1 MTMTS
6 RNPHHRVAS
15 GAVFPT
21 RLAASLALAVSLAL
35 GSCVSSALEEAPQD
49 PSKPWTPVETSGA
62 GADKATRGESFAVPA
77 NPAVAQIDGAP
88 EIRAGK
94 TYGLAD
100 LIDIAQSH
108 NPATR
113 LAWQQARQAALS
125 QGMVEATFLPVI
137 SASLVSGRQ
146 RVGARVD
153 SSLLPGSLDLPTTT
167 ASGVTPVLSVQWLLF
182 DFGQRSALH
191 DAAKHNSLAA
201 NVLFNGAHQK
211 VIFDVTRSYFLYGAA
226 RSRTR
231 IAMRT
236 LANAQEIEAA
246 AKARMANGLG
256 NAVEVAQGEQQ
267 VAQARFNLVQA
278 RGAESAAYQA
288 QLGAMGISPMTR
300 VQIRDASGRELSDK
314 FAAPTESLIRQALA
328 RRPDV
333 LASYSAAQA
342 SRAGVKAAQ
351 AEFMP
356 KVFLSA
362 AAASGSSSLSTSGLP
377 TIGQQGT
384 TTGFLVG
391 ANMPL
396 FDGGLRSAQLQKAEA
411 LADSSETVFNRVRAD
426 AVREIIVA
434 ADTLRSALA
443 SYRAATAL
451 VRAAGTTYDAALA
464 SYKAGTGSITLAA
477 AADNGLLTARQ
488 AQADAHAASLVAASS
503 LAFVLGAMN
512 SSATASELLTRAGY
526 R

>member
-1 MTMTS
+1 MTL
-6 RNPHHRVAS
+6 RNQDSGVFS
-15 GAVFPT
+15 GAPFP
-21 RLAASLALAVSLAL
+21 LSLTISIAFMVSFALPGCL
-35 GSCVSSALEEAPQD
+35 SSALKEAPQD
-49 PSKPWTPVETSGA
+49 PSKPWTVGEAGGASGKPSA
-62 GADKATRGESFAVPA
+62 HGGSFAVPA
-77 NPAVAQIDGAP
+77 NAAVAHIEAAP
-88 EIRAGK
+88 EIRREK
-94 TYGLAD
+94 TYDLPD
-100 LIDIAQSH
+100 LIDLAQSH

-113 LAWQQARQAALS
+113 LAWQQARQAALA
-125 QGMVEATFLPVI
+125 QGMVEATYLPVI
-137 SASLVSGRQ
+137 SANLVAGRQ
-146 RVGARVD
+146 RFANRID
-153 SSLLPGSLDLPTTT
+153 SGLGSLDVPTT
-167 ASGVTPVLSVQWLLF
+167 ASGYAPILSAQWLLF
-182 DFGQRSALH
+182 DFGQRSALR
-191 DAAKHNSLAA
+191 DAAKHNSFAA

-246 AKARMANGLG
+246 ANARMANGLG
-256 NAVEVAQGEQQ
+256 NVVDVAQGEQQ

-278 RGAESAAYQA
+278 KAAESGAYQA

-300 VQIRDASGRELSDK
+300 IQIRDASGRDLSEK
-314 FAAPTESLIRQALA
+314 FAAPTEGLIRQALA

-333 LASYSAAQA
+333 LASYAAAQA
-342 SRAGVKAAQ
+342 SRAGVKAAE

-362 AAASGSSSLSTSGLP
+362 SAAGGKNSFSTSGLP
-377 TIGQQGT
+377 TIGQQGA

-411 LADSSETVFNRVRAD
+411 LADTSETVFNRVRAD
-426 AVREIIVA
+426 AVREIIVG

-443 SYRAATAL
+443 SHRAATAL
-451 VRAAGTTYDAALA
+451 VRAAGTTYDAALS
-464 SYKAGTGSITLAA
+464 SYKAGTGSITLAT

-488 AQADAHAASLVAASS
+488 AQADAHAASLVAASN

-512 SSATASELLTRAGY
+512 SSATASELLTR
-526 R
+526 